1 MKHIIDEK
9 KQFEM
14 INNIIQRSDEIIQKI
29 YYDNDKNSSFY
40 ISVTLVLMFLHQ
52 VSGFLPLFFKVKKNA
67 ELDFDLLVS
76 FEEILTKLI
85 EAWKNFDK
93 EPENFR
99 IYWLEFLDIWNK
111 IYNYVQN
118 SLKPFDF
125 HKFYLN

>member
-118 SLKPFDF
+118 SLKAFDF